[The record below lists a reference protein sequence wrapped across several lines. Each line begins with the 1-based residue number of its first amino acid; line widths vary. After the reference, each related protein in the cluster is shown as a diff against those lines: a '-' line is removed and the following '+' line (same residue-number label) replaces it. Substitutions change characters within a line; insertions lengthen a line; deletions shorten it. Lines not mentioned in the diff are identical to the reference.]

1 MHRRWFIN
9 KTNPEFLSY
18 ITKSASISPVLAQV
32 LINRGIRTPEAIR
45 EFMRP
50 SATALSDPFELSG
63 MRAAV
68 ERIQAALKKNER
80 VLVHGDYDADGLT
93 ATAIVVR
100 AMTQGGLDVRYFIPG
115 RMIHGYGFTPQAVEL
130 AMECGAR
137 LIITVDCGITSF
149 EAAAA
154 ARRAGIDVIITDHHE
169 PLRKRNDGHNG
180 DSDSAEQPTDEP
192 VIPEALSVINPKLPG
207 HAEGVGSLSGA
218 GVAFKLIH
226 ALALEGIPGFSVD
239 SAFSL
244 LDLAAV
250 GTVADVV
257 PLSGENR
264 VLVREGLK
272 LMQAAGRPGLRA
284 LRDVC
289 NLSGRE
295 MKSGLLSY
303 TMVPRI
309 NAAGRMAESRDVV
322 RLLLTGDDAEAAE
335 LSAWLDRLN
344 AERQATEEVVY
355 QEAMAKLEG
364 SGVDGAV
371 VLAGEGWHQGVL
383 GIVAS
388 RIAEAYYRPT
398 FILSVE
404 DRVAKGSG
412 RSIPVFDICKGLAE
426 CSHLLLSFGGHRQAA
441 GVRLNTS
448 DIRTFHKAI
457 NELVK
462 RSVDSRDLT
471 PTIEIDALVSLSD
484 ITHPLMEEIAMLEP
498 FGYGNAEPLFGSRGL
513 EVVNPRSVGH
523 NHLKMRLKKFAQ
535 SMDTIGFDMWGVFD
549 DLNQPTVVDAA
560 FTPGFNEWNG
570 NRYLQLVVKALRPSR

>member
-18 ITKSASISPVLAQV
+18 ITKTASISPVLAQV

-45 EFMRP
+45 EFMHP
-50 SATALSDPFELSG
+50 SATALSDPFDISG
-63 MRAAV
+63 MRGAV
-68 ERIQAALKKNER
+68 ERIQAALKGNER

-93 ATAIVVR
+93 ATAIVVHALER
-100 AMTQGGLDVRYFIPG
+100 AGLDVRYFIPV
-115 RMIHGYGFTPQAVEL
+115 RMIHGYGFTPQAVDL
-130 AMECGAR
+130 AREIGAR

-149 EAAAA
+149 EAAAS

-169 PLRKRNDGHNG
+169 PLRKRDDGHNG
-180 DSDSAEQPTDEP
+180 GAGATEGPAGEA

-207 HAEGVGSLSGA
+207 HAGEVASLSGA
-218 GVAFKLIH
+218 GVAFKLVH
-226 ALALEGIPGFSVD
+226 ALALAGVAGFPVD
-239 SAFSL
+239 AAIGL

-257 PLSGENR
+257 PLAGENR
-264 VLVREGLK
+264 VLVREGLR
-272 LMQAAGRPGLRA
+272 LMKAAGRPGLRA
-284 LRDVC
+284 LRDIC

-295 MKSGLLSY
+295 MKSGLLAY

-309 NAAGRMAESRDVV
+309 NAAGRMGESRDVV
-322 RLLLTGDDAEAAE
+322 RLLLTADDAEADE

-344 AERQATEEVVY
+344 AERQATEELVY
-355 QEAMAKLEG
+355 QEARVKLEG
-364 SGVDGAV
+364 GGVDGAI

-388 RIAEAYYRPT
+388 RIAEEYYRPT

-404 DRVAKGSG
+404 DGVAKGSA
-412 RSIPVFDICKGLAE
+412 RSIPAFDICKGLAE

-441 GVRLNTS
+441 GVRLHVS

-462 RSVDSRDLT
+462 KSVDGRDLT
-471 PTIEIDALVSLSD
+471 PTIEIDALISLSD
-484 ITHPLMEEIAMLEP
+484 ITHPLMKEIAMLEP

-549 DLNQPTVVDAA
+549 DLNQPNMVDAV